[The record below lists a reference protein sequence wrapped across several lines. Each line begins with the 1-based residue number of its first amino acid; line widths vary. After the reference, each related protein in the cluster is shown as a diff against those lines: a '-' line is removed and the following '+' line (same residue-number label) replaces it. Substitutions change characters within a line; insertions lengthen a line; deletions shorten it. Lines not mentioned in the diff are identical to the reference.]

1 MIKLIGNPKL
11 QFFQGYMK
19 NFDERHF
26 FKVKEQPEIQAAQ
39 SH

>member
-26 FKVKEQPEIQAAQ
+26 F
-39 SH
+39 